1 MVRLFFLLAIANI
14 LLACSPLGQFAA
26 KQTIPAVGQIDMLTL
41 IGTEKTITDHVIS
54 LSSGKDCS
62 AVNLEKGQYYCKE
75 DEPSIDQAI
84 YCYNTLGR
92 VTCYTKPD
100 PYRGGYQ
107 KLGRNQHNTVKPVPV
122 NRP

>member
-1 MVRLFFLLAIANI
+1 MVRLFFLFIVANF
-14 LLACSPLGQFAA
+14 LLACSPLGQFAT
-26 KQTIPAVGQIDMLTL
+26 KQTIPAVGQIDMISL

-62 AVNLEKGQYYCKE
+62 AVNLEKGQYYCAE
-75 DEPSIDQAI
+75 DEPDIDQAI

-100 PYRGGYQ
+100 PYKGGQQ
-107 KLGRNQHNTVKPVPV
+107 KLGRNLYNAVKPVPA